1 MKKLLLLAALG
12 AVTLLGSCIR
22 PEKLSFEGIESI
34 QVKGATASQVGIDLG
49 IKATNASGS
58 NLTLTDMQLTISKEG
73 RRIVDIVLRDKARL
87 PRKSSGVMTLPLAIR
102 FDGPLGAL
110 GVYSA
115 FSKGLQNTT
124 LSGYVT
130 ARAGW
135 GKKRSKSRKCRLTR
149 WPANSGSI
157 RRNCSKTC
165 NDRNRK
171 NSR

>member
-1 MKKLLLLAALG
+1 MKKLLLLAVLG

-73 RRIVDIVLRDKARL
+73 RRIVDIVLRDKAR
-87 PRKSSGVMTLPLAIR
+87 KSSGVMTLPLAIR

-135 GKKRSKSRKCRLTR
+135 GKKKIEIPEMPLDQMARQFGFD
-149 WPANSGSI
+149 PAELL
-157 RRNCSKTC
+157 
-165 NDRNRK
+165 K
-171 NSR
+171 NM

>member
-1 MKKLLLLAALG
+1 
-12 AVTLLGSCIR
+12 
-22 PEKLSFEGIESI
+22 
-34 QVKGATASQVGIDLG
+34 
-49 IKATNASGS
+49 
-58 NLTLTDMQLTISKEG
+58 MQLTISKEG

-135 GKKRSKSRKCRLTR
+135 GKKKIEIPEMPLDQMARQFGFD
-149 WPANSGSI
+149 PAELL
-157 RRNCSKTC
+157 
-165 NDRNRK
+165 K
-171 NSR
+171 NM

>member
-1 MKKLLLLAALG
+1 MKKLLLLAVLG

-87 PRKSSGVMTLPLAIR
+87 PRKSSGIMTLP
-102 FDGPLGAL
+102 
-110 GVYSA
+110 SA
-115 FSKGLQNTT
+115 S
-124 LSGYVT
+124 T
-130 ARAGW
+130 ARSAHW
-135 GKKRSKSRKCRLTR
+135 GSIPHSRKDCRTPPCR
-149 WPANSGSI
+149 A
-157 RRNCSKTC
+157 T
-165 NDRNRK
+165 
-171 NSR
+171 

>member
-1 MKKLLLLAALG
+1 MKKLLLLAVLG

-49 IKATNASGS
+49 IKATNASG
-58 NLTLTDMQLTISKEG
+58 SKEG

-130 ARAGW
+130 ARVGW
-135 GKKRSKSRKCRLTR
+135 GKKKIEIPEMPLDQMARQFGFD
-149 WPANSGSI
+149 PAELL
-157 RRNCSKTC
+157 
-165 NDRNRK
+165 K
-171 NSR
+171 NM

>member
-1 MKKLLLLAALG
+1 MKKLLLLAVLG

-135 GKKRSKSRKCRLTR
+135 AKKNNQTPESPFDPRPRQLGFERAELQ
-149 WPANSGSI
+149 
-157 RRNCSKTC
+157 
-165 NDRNRK
+165 K
-171 NSR
+171 NM

>member
-34 QVKGATASQVGIDLG
+34 QVKGATTSQVGIDLG

-102 FDGPLGAL
+102 FDGPHCAL
-110 GVYSA
+110 GV
-115 FSKGLQNTT
+115 
-124 LSGYVT
+124 
-130 ARAGW
+130 
-135 GKKRSKSRKCRLTR
+135 
-149 WPANSGSI
+149 
-157 RRNCSKTC
+157 
-165 NDRNRK
+165 
-171 NSR
+171 

>member
-1 MKKLLLLAALG
+1 MKKLLLLAVLG

-58 NLTLTDMQLTISKEG
+58 NLTDMQLTISKEG

-135 GKKRSKSRKCRLTR
+135 GKKKIEIPEMPLDQMARQFGFD
-149 WPANSGSI
+149 PAELL
-157 RRNCSKTC
+157 
-165 NDRNRK
+165 K
-171 NSR
+171 NM

>member
-1 MKKLLLLAALG
+1 MKKLLLLAVLG

-58 NLTLTDMQLTISKEG
+58 NLTLTEMQLTISKEG

-130 ARAGW
+130 ARVGW
-135 GKKRSKSRKCRLTR
+135 GKKKIEIPEMPLDQMARQFGFD
-149 WPANSGSI
+149 PAELL
-157 RRNCSKTC
+157 
-165 NDRNRK
+165 K
-171 NSR
+171 NM

>member
-73 RRIVDIVLRDKARL
+73 RRIVDIVLRNKARL
-87 PRKSSGVMTLPLAIR
+87 PRKSSAVMTLPLAIR

-124 LSGYVT
+124 LS
-130 ARAGW
+130 A
-135 GKKRSKSRKCRLTR
+135 KKRSKSRKCRLTR

>member
-1 MKKLLLLAALG
+1 MKKLLLLAVLG

-130 ARAGW
+130 ARAINM
-135 GKKRSKSRKCRLTR
+135 KVSVTSRSEFSKRSYAKRGKLFSAGVKYR
-149 WPANSGSI
+149 
-157 RRNCSKTC
+157 
-165 NDRNRK
+165 
-171 NSR
+171 

>member
-1 MKKLLLLAALG
+1 MKKLLLLAVLG

-115 FSKGLQNTT
+115 FSKGLQNTHPVG
-124 LSGYVT
+124 LRDSPGGLG
-130 ARAGW
+130 A
-135 GKKRSKSRKCRLTR
+135 KK
-149 WPANSGSI
+149 
-157 RRNCSKTC
+157 
-165 NDRNRK
+165 DRNPG
-171 NSR
+171 NAA

>member
-1 MKKLLLLAALG
+1 MKKLLLLAVLG

-73 RRIVDIVLRDKARL
+73 RRIVDIVLRDKVRL
-87 PRKSSGVMTLPLAIR
+87 PRKSI
-102 FDGPLGAL
+102 GAL

-130 ARAGW
+130 ARVGW
-135 GKKRSKSRKCRLTR
+135 GKKKIEIPEMPLDQMARQFGFD
-149 WPANSGSI
+149 PAELL
-157 RRNCSKTC
+157 
-165 NDRNRK
+165 K
-171 NSR
+171 NM